1 MSNYELYKP
10 FRESVL
16 SFMAVNAD
24 AVADDDADAGTDID
38 LDPDS
43 SLNNDLYFDAAEY
56 APEDTDVQKAKK
68 RVYCSG
74 NIIINIQY

>member
-1 MSNYELYKP
+1 MSSYELYKP

-16 SFMAVNAD
+16 SFMEVDAD

-56 APEDTDVQKAKK
+56 APVDVEVE
-68 RVYCSG
+68 VYTPFG
-74 NIIINIQY
+74 TN